1 MELATRPWITAGIAL
16 AGAGA
21 IVATPMAMSS
31 PTLPDLQTRA
41 VNLTSGVDPL
51 TEWADVLQ
59 AAQANATG
67 IFDQF
72 AAAPFPVL
80 QQEIVNQVGYLQ
92 DLIKDPSSISTVLA
106 DIQDNLA
113 AAAAAPFA
121 ADADP
126 GTLDISHQAIF
137 ELLPLFEGDNAAELQ
152 PLLDFATSP
161 LSGILLGAVGP
172 LISPMLALND
182 DITDIGAALSGAT
195 PDLTTAFDD
204 LVNIP
209 ASLTG
214 ALLNG
219 YGDVDLSALLPLL
232 PSDLFSGVS
241 LSSIEVAMG
250 GLLSE
255 GGSLFNA
262 LGLGIDLSG
271 VTLTLE
277 PGEAPGMLGSM
288 VELAQVIAE
297 SIGWSGT
304 GDPLASLFDMGANT
318 TADLVTDFAG
328 MF

>member
-80 QQEIVNQVGYLQ
+80 QQEIVNQAGYLQ
-92 DLIKDPSSISTVLA
+92 DLIGDPSSISTVLT
-106 DIQDNLA
+106 DIQDNLMA
-113 AAAAAPFA
+113 AGAAPFA
-121 ADADP
+121 ADP
-126 GTLDISHQAIF
+126 GTLDIAHDGIF
-137 ELLPLFEGDNAAELQ
+137 GLLPLFEGDNAAQFQ
-152 PLLDFATSP
+152 PLLDFAASP

-182 DITDIGAALSGAT
+182 DITDIGTALSGAT

-214 ALLNG
+214 AFLNG

-271 VTLTLE
+271 VTLTLS

-304 GDPLASLFDMGANT
+304 GDPLAALFDMGANSA
-318 TADLVTDFAG
+318 ADLATDFASL
-328 MF
+328 F

>member
-51 TEWADVLQ
+51 TEWEDVLQ

-92 DLIKDPSSISTVLA
+92 DLIGDPSSISTVLT
-106 DIQDNLA
+106 DIQDNLMA
-113 AAAAAPFA
+113 AGAAPFA
-121 ADADP
+121 ADP
-126 GTLDISHQAIF
+126 GTLDIAHDGIF
-137 ELLPLFEGDNAAELQ
+137 GLLPVFEGDNAAQLQ
-152 PLLDFATSP
+152 PLLDFAASP

-182 DITDIGAALSGAT
+182 DITDIGTALSGAT

-271 VTLTLE
+271 VTLTLD

-297 SIGWSGT
+297 SIGWSGM
-304 GDPLASLFDMGANT
+304 GDPLAGLFDMGANT